1 MYKQNFSE
9 NLPLF
14 LINDILFSTSLQ
26 KFAILYTIFNFHFNL
41 CLIESCRTPRFTNCQ
56 EQKNLQIFKLKDL
69 YVQKEW
75 YSILYRQ
82 LNNSCTLNTHT
93 NMKSCSILKAT
104 YFSAQFF
111 CIKMVNTSTL
121 YYCINSTQKLKLPE
135 KLRYTL

>member
-56 EQKNLQIFKLKDL
+56 QKNLQIFKLKDL